1 MSATE
6 NIKVLSY
13 LEDKDGFSVR
23 VQTKGLKLWFDMWVK
38 NNILKGDWN
47 AYIFD
52 LSDEQ
57 DVQLQAYQED
67 AENFMAVFDEVEQY
81 LLERD
86 YIREIGMDNY
96 THTNKYEIDF
106 HIKSNGDLADTIGMR
121 GLTKKEITSKV
132 NTLLEQQGTKSTY
145 TFKIRDIKLA

>member
-1 MSATE
+1 ME
-6 NIKVLSY
+6 DIKIIDCV
-13 LEDKDGFSVR
+13 EDKDGFSVR
-23 VQTKGLKLWFDMWVK
+23 VQTKGLKLWFDMWLEG
-38 NNILKGDWN
+38 NILKGDWN
-47 AYIFD
+47 KYIFNLLRSED
-52 LSDEQ
+52 I
-57 DVQLQAYQED
+57 QLQAYQED
-67 AENFMAVFDEVEQY
+67 AENYMAVFDEVEQY

-106 HIKSNGDLADTIGMR
+106 HIKSNGDLADIIGMR